1 MAATW
6 QIWLYKGGI
15 WSWDVVG
22 VLVAVVV
29 VGDIVV
35 DEDGGDGVVITVVLS
50 NGVAWLQGSVGHLI
64 LNHNKE

>member
-6 QIWLYKGGI
+6 QIWLYKGGM

-22 VLVAVVV
+22 VIVVVV

-35 DEDGGDGVVITVVLS
+35 DDGVDVVGDGVVIVVVLS
-50 NGVAWLQGSVGHLI
+50 NGKA
-64 LNHNKE
+64 